1 MSATAFKK
9 PRTRRGIK
17 RVLVHIV
24 LFAVLAAFLIPVG
37 IVGMVK
43 YDKAKEQRYHDIRT
57 EYYSGKLNGQE
68 KTTEYGVPGFIYQ
81 SLCDILL
88 TEELSEKE
96 RKGYEDTFRDGILN
110 NKLDDVRNSIVQG
123 YAKGESEEKLIRHG
137 VDTYVERVQN
147 RLEKKLKLDEQTIQ
161 TVTNEIYARLPEATK
176 ALIAKADSISG
187 DIDKQSVMTNLN
199 LSETGDFMLMRYGSA
214 ILIIGLVCL
223 AVALLLTVLW
233 LKGDY
238 DSHAKLGRF
247 IEPFDYLLPFLVGV
261 AIFTLYPMVRV
272 FIMSFQERYHEV
284 KFGFGASDGWG
295 LGNYAFVLTGAKSEE
310 FMRSLSNTAL
320 YVLFTVPITAALAIV
335 IAYLLNQKS
344 KLTPVFQTAY
354 FLPMVTTATAIGL
367 VWRLMFNTD
376 YGLINSLLAFFQR
389 FFGAPVNQD
398 WLMKGSPKSIP
409 MTVLV
414 VYGIWSS
421 LPFTTILLLSGLQ
434 NIDESLYTVAKVDGS
449 KPMRIFFKI
458 TVPLLSP
465 TIGLVLIINSISAF
479 KVYTEVFVL
488 WNGSPQDANMETVA
502 YYILD
507 NIRKPLDGTH
517 SLGYA
522 AAAAMIL
529 FAIIFAFTMLQ
540 KWVQRKWVYQ

>member
-1 MSATAFKK
+1 MANAKI
-9 PRTRRGIK
+9 PRIRRGIK

-24 LFAVLAAFLIPVG
+24 LFAVLGLFLTPVG
-37 IVGMVK
+37 IFGMVK
-43 YDKAKEQRYHDIRT
+43 YSEARDRRAHSARIDVLSSREDGKEMATEKGVSGFVYKVLCETCLAEEMPEAEKSDLRNYFKDRIIDNKYHEI
-57 EYYSGKLNGQE
+57 
-68 KTTEYGVPGFIYQ
+68 
-81 SLCDILL
+81 
-88 TEELSEKE
+88 
-96 RKGYEDTFRDGILN
+96 
-110 NKLDDVRNSIVQG
+110 NSVI
-123 YAKGESEEKLIRHG
+123 ESEYAQGVSEEEIIRHAT
-137 VDTYVERVQN
+137 DAYVERALN
-147 RLEKKLKLDEQTIQ
+147 RLARRDFDENDQQEIS
-161 TVTNEIYARLPEATK
+161 EAIYAALPQAT
-176 ALIAKADSISG
+176 ADLIAEADEVAS
-187 DIDKQSVMTNLN
+187 DVDMQSVMTNLN
-199 LSETGDFMLMRYGSA
+199 MQSTPNFMLMRYGSA
-214 ILIIGLVCL
+214 IMIIGVVLL
-223 AVALLLTVLW
+223 LIAAVLALLW
-233 LKGDY
+233 ARGDY
-238 DSHAKLGRF
+238 DSRAKLGRF

-261 AIFTLYPMVRV
+261 IIFTLYPMIRV
-272 FIMSFQERYHEV
+272 FIMSFQERYHEI
-284 KFGFGASDGWG
+284 KFGFGEGEGWG
-295 LGNYAFVLTGAKSEE
+295 LGNYKFVLTGASSSD
-310 FMRSLSNTAL
+310 FLRSIGNTAL

-344 KLTPVFQTAY
+344 RLNSVFQTAY

-376 YGLINSLLAFFQR
+376 FGLINSMLAFFQR
-389 FFGAPVNQD
+389 FFGTPVMQN
-398 WLMKGSPKSIP
+398 WLKTGSPKSIP

-488 WNGSPQDANMETVA
+488 WNGSPKDAHMETVT
-502 YYILD
+502 YYILQ
-507 NIRKPLDGTH
+507 NIQVPLDGTH

>member
-1 MSATAFKK
+1 MANAKK
-9 PRTRRGIK
+9 TRTRRGIR

-24 LFAVLAAFLIPVG
+24 LFALLGLILTPVG
-37 IVGMVK
+37 IFGMAK
-43 YDKAKEQRYHDIRT
+43 YSQAKDARRHDIPVDYFCAHENGKELPT
-57 EYYSGKLNGQE
+57 EMGIS
-68 KTTEYGVPGFIYQ
+68 GFIYRM
-81 SLCDILL
+81 L
-88 TEELSEKE
+88 TESIVTPDMSEGEASDWTSFFKD
-96 RKGYEDTFRDGILN
+96 RIIDNKYHDV
-110 NKLDDVRNSIVQG
+110 NKLIVEGFAAGKDEETIIKEAVDVYVARIEDRLSRRDMD
-123 YAKGESEEKLIRHG
+123 EEQIKA
-137 VDTYVERVQN
+137 
-147 RLEKKLKLDEQTIQ
+147 
-161 TVTNEIYARLPEATK
+161 VTGGIYAELPEESARLIGEAN
-176 ALIAKADSISG
+176 ALADG
-187 DIDKQSVMTNLN
+187 ADMQSVLTNLN
-199 LSETGDFMLMRYGSA
+199 MSSTPNFMLMRYGSA
-214 ILIIGLVCL
+214 ILIIGVVLLLL
-223 AVALLLTVLW
+223 AALLAFLW
-233 LKGDY
+233 ARGDY
-238 DSHAKLGRF
+238 DSRAKLGRI
-247 IEPFDYLLPFLVGV
+247 IEPFDYLLPFMVGV
-261 AIFTLYPMVRV
+261 AVFTLYPMIRV

-284 KFGFGASDGWG
+284 KFGFGEGEGWG
-295 LGNYAFVLTGAKSEE
+295 FGNYWFVLFGPSSSD
-310 FMRSLSNTAL
+310 FLRSIGNTAL

-344 KLTPVFQTAY
+344 KLNPLFQTAY

-367 VWRLMFNTD
+367 VWRLMFNTEF
-376 YGLINSLLAFFQR
+376 GLINSMLSSIER
-389 FFGAPVNQD
+389 FFGVPTMQD
-398 WLMKGSPKSIP
+398 WLKTGSPKSIP

-488 WNGSPQDANMETVA
+488 WNGSPQDAHMETVT
-502 YYILD
+502 YYILQ
-507 NIRKPLDGTH
+507 NIKMPLDGTH

-540 KWVQRKWVYQ
+540 KLVQRKWVYQ